1 MSRKRL
7 LLKSLSRLSRLS
19 DMTDKQPT
27 DWERIEQLY
36 RAGLLSV
43 REIAAACGVS
53 HTAINKRVKTGG
65 WERDLKAKIQ
75 AKADSLVSK
84 AEVSSK
90 VSTEALATERGIVE
104 ANAQVIADIRIAH
117 RTDIGRSRRLAIKL
131 LDELESI
138 TDAGGM
144 LREMIEQLE
153 DDEGPSALLE
163 VAQKVAGLPGRS
175 KIAKELSETLKNLIA
190 LERQAYDVGAEKPG
204 DDRSQLTEEELD
216 RRIAK
221 LAGQG

>member
-1 MSRKRL
+1 
-7 LLKSLSRLSRLS
+7 
-19 DMTDKQPT
+19 MTEKTAT
-27 DWERIEQLY
+27 DWERVEQLY

-43 REIAAACGVS
+43 REIAASCGVS
-53 HTAINKRVKTGG
+53 HTAINKRAKNAG
-65 WERDLKAKIQ
+65 WERNLKAKIQ
-75 AKADSLVSK
+75 AKADALVSK
-84 AEVSSK
+84 AEVSK
-90 VSTEALATERGIVE
+90 QVSTEALATERGIVE

-138 TDAGGM
+138 TDANGT
-144 LREMIEQLE
+144 LREMIAQLE

-190 LERQAYDVGAEKPG
+190 LERQAYSINDEAPAP
-204 DDRSQLTEEELD
+204 DDHSNLTDEEIG
-216 RRIAK
+216 RRIAQ
-221 LAGQG
+221 LANQ

>member
-1 MSRKRL
+1 
-7 LLKSLSRLSRLS
+7 
-19 DMTDKQPT
+19 MTDKQPV

-43 REIAAACGVS
+43 REIAATCGVS
-53 HTAINKRVKTGG
+53 HTAINKRAKAGN
-65 WERDLKAKIQ
+65 WDRDLKAKIQ

-84 AEVSSK
+84 AEVSK
-90 VSTEALATERGIVE
+90 EVSTQALATERGIVE
-104 ANAQVIADIRIAH
+104 ANAQVIANIRIAH
-117 RTDIGRSRRLAIKL
+117 RTDIGRSRRLANKL
-131 LDELESI
+131 LDELEGL
-138 TDAGGM
+138 TDNRDLFDRLGEL
-144 LREMIEQLE
+144 LRDE
-153 DDEGPSALLE
+153 DDKGQDKRNDLYM
-163 VAQKVAGLPGRS
+163 KVIDLPART
-175 KIAKELSETLKNLIA
+175 KTMKELAETLKNLIA